1 MRMTQISLI
10 VLLLAPAA
18 ATAQEARP
26 ASPAQEQPAVDVNRL
41 PIDVGRIQSELR
53 QSAERNENEGLRL
66 RYFIDVYGQAPPI
79 VIFGPEDNLVDG
91 PVPYGAP
98 THREMI
104 NQNTPHGL
112 SSDPPGISTPSTD
125 GSRNAR
131 RGNRRLDPRPS

>member
-1 MRMTQISLI
+1 MQMTQLSLI

-41 PIDVGRIQSELR
+41 PIDVGRIQRELR
-53 QSAERNENEGLRL
+53 QTAERNENEGLRL

-104 NQNTPHGL
+104 NQNTPI
-112 SSDPPGISTPSTD
+112 DY
-125 GSRNAR
+125 
-131 RGNRRLDPRPS
+131 RPIPWDLNSVYRWLAERAKKK